1 MKYINH
7 LIVYTAIIFAV
18 SSCGYF
24 NEESSSDDSNDLKKI
39 VELPSEVRDKI
50 VKQDSLMTDI
60 VNKLDT
66 LTNVL
71 NETKNENAELKK
83 KIETLESPKNKW
95 AYITLGAILLA
106 ILSFFVALFKSR
118 ESRIKRIVKQYLD
131 KSERINGLL
140 NNVNSL
146 LLQHNNISTTKV
158 STRDI
163 ENEIKLLKMQ
173 MKQVVS
179 DINAINYT
187 SKKQNDIKVHQE
199 SHKPMNDP
207 QYQKA
212 GYAKVDQDMYFT
224 TIFDSNQ
231 EGCVFKITFT
241 NPNKGK
247 FNIISL
253 DKIQSR
259 NDWQKKVECSGISI
273 KDATDFRVEE
283 DGICEKIDENTWE
296 VKKPL
301 KIRLLK

>member
-1 MKYINH
+1 
-7 LIVYTAIIFAV
+7 
-18 SSCGYF
+18 
-24 NEESSSDDSNDLKKI
+24 
-39 VELPSEVRDKI
+39 
-50 VKQDSLMTDI
+50 MTDI

-71 NETKNENAELKK
+71 NDTKTENAELKK

-95 AYITLGAILLA
+95 AFLTFTAFFLA
-106 ILSFFVALFKSR
+106 IISIFVAFWKSK
-118 ESRIKRIVKQYLD
+118 EKRIKGIIKQYLD
-131 KSERINGLL
+131 KSDRINGLL

-146 LLQHNNISTTKV
+146 LLQHNSNPTPKI

-173 MKQVVS
+173 IKEVANG
-179 DINAINYT
+179 INALKYAEQ
-187 SKKQNDIKVHQE
+187 KQNNNIGRQE
-199 SHKPMNDP
+199 PNKQNIEPA
-207 QYQKA
+207 YQKV
-212 GYAKVDQDMYFT
+212 GYAKVDTDMYFT
-224 TIFDSNQ
+224 TIYDSNQ
-231 EGCVFKITFT
+231 EGCAFKIQFT
-241 NPNKGK
+241 SPNKGK

-253 DKIQSR
+253 DKIQSK

-283 DGICEKIDENTWE
+283 DGICEKIDSNTWE